1 MLGYYFAPCVCVCVC
16 RYMSLSLALRYVLD
30 ALKKGSTT
38 KMHLFGLAALDKFR
52 KRIKD
57 FPQYC
62 SNIASIPHFHQFPV
76 HLRQVSG
83 MKKLFLRRVYCRFG
97 ILQFIWWFTVKLI
110 LHIDFHVL

>member
-1 MLGYYFAPCVCVCVC
+1 
-16 RYMSLSLALRYVLD
+16 MSLSLALRYVLD
-30 ALKKGSTT
+30 ALKKGSST

-76 HLRQVSG
+76 HLRQVSTT
-83 MKKLFLRRVYCRFG
+83 KKLFLTKEQNCLRDLIQWRSVSVLLFR
-97 ILQFIWWFTVKLI
+97 LQYL
-110 LHIDFHVL
+110 LLFHGNNEV